1 VRIFFSKNLIS
12 LIFCL
17 DLRFD
22 ILDRKV
28 KALRG
33 AEANFS
39 SSIERFMQNEGD
51 YDDAVME
58 VKILRE
64 ITDKQQRAIDGLEKR
79 LIRATEIIDI
89 LAELANAGTG
99 G

>member
-1 VRIFFSKNLIS
+1 
-12 LIFCL
+12 
-17 DLRFD
+17 
-22 ILDRKV
+22 
-28 KALRG
+28 
-33 AEANFS
+33 
-39 SSIERFMQNEGD
+39 MQNEGD